1 MMDHRRIIGPGNGAK
16 VIAVLAGPEYLAM
29 RGEPSYDEM

>member
-16 VIAVLAGPEYLAM
+16 VIAVLSWPEYMAM
-29 RGEPSYDEM
+29 RGKPSCDEM